1 MKILLATTAFKLNG
15 GGISSY
21 NNEFFE
27 IFKEQYVIH
36 LLTAEDSELRRDID
50 KVYRVPLNETY
61 NYSFYEG
68 LIAQINLEKYDL
80 IINSDSNF
88 IAIVAPF
95 LNSPILTISHSFNN
109 LPTLRATYNHQY
121 NSKMIALSHAGRKFM
136 IDFFRIKDVEKV
148 EMIYNFVKDDL
159 TYEIENKQQREVLNI
174 VYPGGAT
181 LMKFPEMVLLAVR
194 LLVKTDLKFKFYWLG
209 DTTLPLNRLSLPK
222 TIDQLIPNDDRVI
235 VTNKIPRDEAERIIA
250 NANVFILPSR
260 AEGCPISLMEAL
272 RSGCIPVVGDAK
284 HVCREILEDGK
295 MGKIVKQGNHKSLY
309 AAIKDIVENHHNY
322 ELEYTKSLEYSKKR
336 LSPDLWKEHMLS
348 TIEAVRQSSKKI
360 KKLNKRNL
368 YGSLSVYKL
377 LAFYMGLKERWLSVK
392 CYVKFNYYYLKIKL
406 S

>member
-1 MKILLATTAFKLNG
+1 MKVLLATTAFKLNG

-21 NNEFFE
+21 NNELFE

-50 KVYRVPLNETY
+50 KVYRVPLNETFSY
-61 NYSFYEG
+61 PFYKD
-68 LIAQINLEKYDL
+68 LIEQINSEEYNL

-136 IDFFRIKDVEKV
+136 IDFFRIKDVDKV
-148 EMIYNFVKDDL
+148 EMIYNFVKDDS
-159 TYEIENKQQREVLNI
+159 TYEIENKQQNEVLNI

-181 LMKFPEMVLLAVR
+181 LMKYPEMVLLAVR

-209 DTTLPLNRLSLPK
+209 DTNLPLNRFSLPK
-222 TIDQLIPNDDRVI
+222 TIDQLIPKDDRII

-250 NANVFILPSR
+250 NANIFLLPSR

-272 RSGCIPVVGDAK
+272 RSGCIPIVGDAK

-295 MGKIVKQGNHKSLY
+295 MGKIVKQGNHMSLY
-309 AAIKDIVENHHNY
+309 VAIKDVVENHHNY
-322 ELEYTKSLEYSKKR
+322 KSEYTKSLEYSKKR
-336 LSPDLWKEHMLS
+336 LSPDLWKEQMLS
-348 TIEAVRQSSKKI
+348 TMDAVCQSSKKI

-368 YGSLSVYKL
+368 YGSLVVYKL

-392 CYVKFNYYYLKIKL
+392 CYVKFNYYYLKMKV